1 MTIITAL
8 YEDATRNPADTS
20 DASDWA
26 SYYSL
31 THPVLADGSYTA
43 HGLYFQGSQPSY
55 VVFDRDLTIMAA
67 GTAATM
73 STTTLENWIL
83 KLR

>member
-1 MTIITAL
+1 MITAL
-8 YEDATRNPADTS
+8 YEDATHAPADTA
-20 DASDWA
+20 DAASWA
-26 SYYSL
+26 SYFGL

-55 VVFDRDLTIMAA
+55 VVFDRDLTIMAV
-67 GTAATM
+67 GTGGSM
-73 STTTLENWIL
+73 STSTLENWIL